1 MSTEMQTRESSSLKD
16 NMNSQDKTELNHSDH
31 ELNGDL
37 SITALYTAGVWYW
50 AGFEYAELVTS
61 IDSKRVFKVTNF
73 ALSIMRLFRWKL
85 PKLAQG
91 LAQRHSLI
99 DQLSQEL
106 PVKTIVELASGLSTR
121 SFRHCH
127 NHDLKQLEQYIEVD
141 LPHVIKHKQ
150 ERLHQAGK
158 LPPTLQF
165 HAQDLK
171 FFEAEKFKEQFR
183 LSDSLLV
190 IAEGLVMYLKA
201 EELKVLFLQIA
212 TLLKTSQGRLVFD
225 WLPSIEEPSP
235 GFLGRTLGYLMKK
248 FTGGNGFERDQRSRH
263 DMIDLLYELGAKNVE
278 LYDTKLI
285 AKSRNLPFTQAHTQQ
300 LIFCAD
306 F

>member
-1 MSTEMQTRESSSLKD
+1 MSTEMQTRERSSLKD
-16 NMNSQDKTELNHSDH
+16 NMDSQHKTGLDHSEY

-37 SITALYTAGVWYW
+37 SVTALYTAGVWHW
-50 AGFEYAELVTS
+50 AGFKYAELVIS
-61 IDSKRVFKVTNF
+61 IDSKRIFKVTNF

-91 LAQRHSLI
+91 LAQRHTLI

-106 PVKTIVELASGLSTR
+106 PAKTIIELASGLSTR
-121 SFRHCH
+121 SFRHCQ
-127 NHDLKQLEQYIEVD
+127 NRDLKQLEQYIEVD

-150 ERLHQAGK
+150 ERLNQAGE
-158 LPPTLQF
+158 LPPTLHF

-171 FFEAEKFKEQFR
+171 FFEAEKFKEQFH
-183 LSDSLLV
+183 LSDSIVV

-212 TLLKTSQGRLVFD
+212 SLLKTGQGRLVFD
-225 WLPSIEEPSP
+225 WLPSIEEPPP
-235 GFLGRTLGYLMKK
+235 GLLGRTLGYLMKR
-248 FTGGNGFERDQRSRH
+248 FTGGHGFERDQRSRH

-278 LYDTKLI
+278 LYDTHLI
-285 AKSRNLPFTQAHTQQ
+285 AQSRSLPFAQANTQQ
-300 LIFCAD
+300 LIFCVD